1 MRPCF
6 QKSNFLLP
14 NSTINMHAWSV
25 IACDQYTSQQD
36 YWQNVQEII
45 QDKPSTY
52 HMIYPEVY
60 LQEKDDRIS
69 KIQQTMEN
77 YVHNNILEEKV
88 KNGFILIE
96 RSTFSGNRMGLLG
109 VIDLEAYDFEPGNV
123 KPIRATEKTI
133 AFPYSA
139 TR

>member
-1 MRPCF
+1 
-6 QKSNFLLP
+6 
-14 NSTINMHAWSV
+14 
-25 IACDQYTSQQD
+25 
-36 YWQNVQEII
+36 
-45 QDKPSTY
+45 
-52 HMIYPEVY
+52 MIYPEVY

-123 KPIRATEKTI
+123 KRFGPLKKQSHPVSRHELRFVKERLW
-133 AFPYSA
+133 S
-139 TR
+139 